1 MADVKSTA
9 RAFSALALS
18 LSFVFANGSAAWSAA
33 GGRAVT
39 PQLYDLLKKGY
50 QQMQKGSYEPAVQT
64 LIQAVQIDR
73 NSVTARRYLGFA
85 LLQSGSNELAIQQ
98 LQLVQRMTRAT
109 PFDTYSLAQA
119 YFQSGNFKLAE
130 DAYRNAVD
138 QNPNFDLARSGLIKT
153 LISVNNYDDAFS
165 QCLEGYRNSR
175 DENMSKYY
183 RQLYQSVQESKLSL
197 HKFATGTTAVASNTP
212 QAAELPSWQQPTT
225 PESITQTIGEAT
237 AKQ

>member
-1 MADVKSTA
+1 MADVKLTA
-9 RAFSALALS
+9 RTFSALALS
-18 LSFVFANGSAAWSAA
+18 ISFVFANGSAAWSAA

-39 PQLYDLLKKGY
+39 PQLYTLLKKGY

-64 LIQAVQIDR
+64 LIQAVQVDR

-119 YFQSGNFKLAE
+119 YFQSGNFKLAQ
-130 DAYRNAVD
+130 DTYKNALD
-138 QNPNFDLARSGLIKT
+138 QNPNMDLARSGLIKT
-153 LISVNNYDDAFS
+153 LISMNNYDDAFN
-165 QCLEGYRNSR
+165 QCLEGYRNSKG
-175 DENMSKYY
+175 EAMAKYY
-183 RQLYQSVQESKLSL
+183 RQLYQNVQESKLSL
-197 HKFATGTTAVASNTP
+197 HKFPSTAVAVNTP
-212 QAAELPSWQQPTT
+212 VAQETPSWQQPIQPQT
-225 PESITQTIGEAT
+225 ITQTIGEEN